1 MENKKLEKTL
11 ANCKPSEFISQ
22 TAKIKKAVK
31 RWMDLTHIAEIRAK
45 KPVYESFQPGATAE
59 EKKAVI
65 ERNAQA
71 QRRQAMENFS
81 EIVDQMLEEHPDET
95 LKVLALCCFVEPEN
109 VDDYPV
115 GEYLRSMMELF
126 NDEAVVGFF
135 TLLVQLGNKNG

>member
-1 MENKKLEKTL
+1 MSMKLEKTL
-11 ANCKPSEFISQ
+11 ANCKPSEFVAQ

-31 RWMDLTHIAEIRAK
+31 HWMDLTKIAEIRSQ

-65 ERNAQA
+65 ERNAAA
-71 QRRQAMENFS
+71 QKRQAMENFS
-81 EIVDQMLEEHPDET
+81 KIVDEMLEKHPEET
-95 LKVLALCCFVEPEN
+95 LQVLALCCFVEPEN

-115 GEYLRSMMELF
+115 SEYLRSMMELF
-126 NDEAVVGFF
+126 NDEAVIGFF

>member
-1 MENKKLEKTL
+1 MSMKLEKTL
-11 ANCKPSEFISQ
+11 ANCKPSEFVAQ

-31 RWMDLTHIAEIRAK
+31 HWMDLTKIAEIRSQ

-65 ERNAQA
+65 ERNAVA
-71 QRRQAMENFS
+71 QKKQAMENFS
-81 EIVDQMLEEHPDET
+81 QIVDEMLEKHPEET
-95 LKVLALCCFVEPEN
+95 LQVLALCCFVEPEN

-115 GEYLRSMMELF
+115 SEYLRSMMELF
-126 NDEAVVGFF
+126 NDEAVIGFF

>member
-1 MENKKLEKTL
+1 MSMKLEKTL
-11 ANCKPSEFISQ
+11 ANCKPSEFVAQ

-31 RWMDLTHIAEIRAK
+31 HWMDLTKIAEIRSQ

-65 ERNAQA
+65 ERNAAA
-71 QRRQAMENFS
+71 QKKQAMENFS
-81 EIVDQMLEEHPDET
+81 QIVDEMLEKHPEET

-109 VDDYPV
+109 VDDYPMS
-115 GEYLRSMMELF
+115 EYLRSMMELF
-126 NDEAVVGFF
+126 NDESVLSFF

>member
-1 MENKKLEKTL
+1 MSMKLEKTL
-11 ANCKPSEFISQ
+11 ANCKPSEFVAQ

-31 RWMDLTHIAEIRAK
+31 HWMDLTKIAEIRSQ

-65 ERNAQA
+65 ERNAAA
-71 QRRQAMENFS
+71 QKRQAMENFS
-81 EIVDQMLEEHPDET
+81 QIVDEMLEKHPEET
-95 LKVLALCCFVEPEN
+95 LQVLALCCFVEPEN

-115 GEYLRSMMELF
+115 SEYLRSMMELF
-126 NDEAVVGFF
+126 NDEAVIGFF